1 MLSDLPLFPEQAS
14 TGAARVDALFMF
26 LLAVS
31 VFFAML
37 IFSLVLYF
45 AVKYRRRS
53 EAEQPRPI
61 LGDVRLELL
70 WTVIPLGLTMI
81 MFVWGANLYFTMA
94 SPPADSMEIAV
105 VGKQW
110 MWKFQHPE
118 GQREINELHIPVGRP
133 FKLLLTSE
141 DVIHSFFVPDFRV
154 HMDVL
159 PGRNRFT
166 SVWFEAT
173 KLGSHHLFCSQYCG
187 TNHSGMIGEV

>member
-81 MFVWGANLYFTMA
+81 MFVWGANLIMV
-94 SPPADSMEIAV
+94 SPRGITV
-105 VGKQW
+105 
-110 MWKFQHPE
+110 
-118 GQREINELHIPVGRP
+118 
-133 FKLLLTSE
+133 
-141 DVIHSFFVPDFRV
+141 
-154 HMDVL
+154 
-159 PGRNRFT
+159 
-166 SVWFEAT
+166 
-173 KLGSHHLFCSQYCG
+173 
-187 TNHSGMIGEV
+187 

>member
-1 MLSDLPLFPEQAS
+1 MLSDLPLFPELAS
-14 TGAARVDALFMF
+14 TGAARVDALFLF

-94 SPPADSMEIAV
+94 SPPADALEIAV
-105 VGKQW
+105 LGKQW
-110 MWKFQHPE
+110 MLQFQ
-118 GQREINELHIPVGRP
+118 RPVGRRANHE
-133 FKLLLTSE
+133 LS
-141 DVIHSFFVPDFRV
+141 
-154 HMDVL
+154 
-159 PGRNRFT
+159 G
-166 SVWFEAT
+166 A
-173 KLGSHHLFCSQYCG
+173 LGG
-187 TNHSGMIGEV
+187 P